1 MTHLLDRP
9 VWSALD
15 SLQKPLSEGGDLA
28 RRYRRDVN
36 VFAAARDETDEALD
50 ALAGVVR
57 PGESVISLQGP
68 EIRPPPSMTIERAE
82 LGVQMWLNHAL
93 AGAPSSE
100 DVVVLGAGDA
110 TEMCALAAR
119 TNPGP
124 FLSGTVTMGRFIGV
138 RREGRLAAMAGE
150 RMAMPGFIEVSGV
163 CVDAEFRGQGLA
175 ERLSTL
181 VSADI
186 QARGQTPFLHAWKS
200 NAPAISLYRKLG
212 FDMRRDVHVA
222 VLRKA

>member
-1 MTHLLDRP
+1 MGAERG
-9 VWSALD
+9 A
-15 SLQKPLSEGGDLA
+15 
-28 RRYRRDVN
+28 
-36 VFAAARDETDEALD
+36 DETDESLD
-50 ALAGVVR
+50 AVAGLVI

-68 EIRPPPSMTIERAE
+68 EIPPPPSMTIERAE
-82 LGVQMWLNHAL
+82 LGVQMCLSRAL
-93 AGAPSSE
+93 AGGAPSGE
-100 DVVVLGAGDA
+100 DVVVLSASDA

-138 RREGRLAAMAGE
+138 RREGKLAAMAGE

-163 CVDAEFRGQGLA
+163 CVDAGFRGQGLA
-175 ERLSTL
+175 ERLSAL

-212 FDMRRDVHVA
+212 FDVRREVHVA